1 MKASLFAIP
10 ISLLLFSSLAC
21 ADGMSYREK
30 QQLSCKAIASAISS
44 DANKR
49 GLSVSES
56 MKVYNSSKAICEQS
70 YNQASA
76 EYPIEK
82 ARNEAITKAG
92 EIAGL
97 IVEMSY
103 ESYDSDNK

>member
-21 ADGMSYREK
+21 ADGMNYREK

-56 MKVYNSSKAICEQS
+56 MKVYNSSKKICEQS

-82 ARNEAITKAG
+82 ARNAAIDKAG

-97 IVEMSY
+97 VVEKSY

>member
-1 MKASLFAIP
+1 MKTSVVAISIFLLF
-10 ISLLLFSSLAC
+10 FSSLSC
-21 ADGMSYREK
+21 AGGMSYREK
-30 QQLSCKAIASAISS
+30 QQLSCKAIASAVSS
-44 DANKR
+44 DGNKR

-56 MKVYNSSKAICEQS
+56 MKVYSSSKAICEQS

-76 EYPIEK
+76 EYPIDK
-82 ARNEAITKAG
+82 ARKSAIEKAG

-103 ESYDSDNK
+103 DSYDSDNK

>member
-1 MKASLFAIP
+1 MKTSILATS
-10 ISLLLFSSLAC
+10 ISLMLFSSLAC

-30 QQLSCKAIASAISS
+30 QQLSCKAIASAVSS
-44 DANKR
+44 DGNKR
-49 GLSVSES
+49 GLSVSDS
-56 MKVYNSSKAICEQS
+56 MKVYSSSKAICEQS

-82 ARNEAITKAG
+82 ARKSAIDKAG
-92 EIAGL
+92 EVAGL

-103 ESYDSDNK
+103 ESYDKDNK